1 MFAFICHLPLVWQS
15 IFSFELCCHYT
26 RKSPWYEYQ
35 GLIRA
40 QNKVKRRI
48 TWVLLYHMVMRVVHG
63 PGFRLCVFGYNR
75 FWAQKTGPHIP
86 KMECRGQCVENRTT
100 RNMRRCDLLETSLPQ
115 QRVQRKCG
123 LRNGLGRG
131 LRGSHHLLGLL
142 VAPSNRR
149 SVPRQR

>member
-1 MFAFICHLPLVWQS
+1 VQTCALPISVDPAESSFRPTLPSATVWQS

-48 TWVLLYHMVMRVVHG
+48 TWVLLYHMVIRVVHG

-75 FWAQKTGPHIP
+75 FWAQK
-86 KMECRGQCVENRTT
+86 KNRPRH
-100 RNMRRCDLLETSLPQ
+100 RNDDEA
-115 QRVQRKCG
+115 G
-123 LRNGLGRG
+123 
-131 LRGSHHLLGLL
+131 
-142 VAPSNRR
+142 A
-149 SVPRQR
+149 